1 MATTKFEEKN
11 GKIGKMS
18 YPIED
23 YTPPYSQSKHDLK
36 SSYAW
41 DGLLS
46 RSDVLAA
53 PVKAFRHVSKNPE
66 KFQFLSILSILDLV
80 DLLVLV
86 YFDCCV
92 YFVGFEGFVDFGFC
106 RFWV

>member
-1 MATTKFEEKN
+1 MAGLDFEKKF
-11 GKIGKMS
+11 GKMS

-23 YTPPYSQSKHDLK
+23 YTPPYRQSKHDLK

-53 PVKAFRHVSKNPE
+53 PVRAFRHVCIQE
-66 KFQFLSILSILDLV
+66 VFQGLFNFFKS
-80 DLLVLV
+80 
-86 YFDCCV
+86 
-92 YFVGFEGFVDFGFC
+92 
-106 RFWV
+106 W

>member
-1 MATTKFEEKN
+1 MYERTKIMAGSEFEK
-11 GKIGKMS
+11 KSGKMS

-23 YTPPYSQSKHDLK
+23 YTPPYRQSKHDLK

-53 PVKAFRHVSKNPE
+53 PVRAFRHVCIQE
-66 KFQFLSILSILDLV
+66 VFQGLHDFLRKFCEIINQENQFFTL
-80 DLLVLV
+80 
-86 YFDCCV
+86 FM
-92 YFVGFEGFVDFGFC
+92 
-106 RFWV
+106 

>member
-1 MATTKFEEKN
+1 MKIMALDFEK
-11 GKIGKMS
+11 KSGKMS

-23 YTPPYSQSKHDLK
+23 YTPPYRQSKHDLK

-53 PVKAFRHVSKNPE
+53 PVKAFRHVSLQLLSSRSFVILTKIPCTKNVR
-66 KFQFLSILSILDLV
+66 KSM
-80 DLLVLV
+80 
-86 YFDCCV
+86 
-92 YFVGFEGFVDFGFC
+92 
-106 RFWV
+106 

>member
-1 MATTKFEEKN
+1 MELEK
-11 GKIGKMS
+11 KHVEKPVTAPAKMS

-53 PVKAFRHVSKNPE
+53 PVKAFRHVSY
-66 KFQFLSILSILDLV
+66 L
-80 DLLVLV
+80 
-86 YFDCCV
+86 YFSDAIII
-92 YFVGFEGFVDFGFC
+92 
-106 RFWV
+106 

>member
-1 MATTKFEEKN
+1 MELEK
-11 GKIGKMS
+11 KQVEKPLIAPAKMS

-53 PVKAFRHVSKNPE
+53 PVKAFRHVS
-66 KFQFLSILSILDLV
+66 ILSTYEAV
-80 DLLVLV
+80 A
-86 YFDCCV
+86 Y
-92 YFVGFEGFVDFGFC
+92 
-106 RFWV
+106 

>member
-1 MATTKFEEKN
+1 MAATKPEEKKLE
-11 GKIGKMS
+11 KIGKMS

-23 YTPPYSQSKHDLK
+23 YTPPYSQSKHDLR

-53 PVKAFRHVSKNPE
+53 PVKAFRHVSHFIFRKIRKTIE
-66 KFQFLSILSILDLV
+66 FT
-80 DLLVLV
+80 
-86 YFDCCV
+86 
-92 YFVGFEGFVDFGFC
+92 
-106 RFWV
+106 

>member
-1 MATTKFEEKN
+1 MEEKKLE
-11 GKIGKMS
+11 KIGKMS

-53 PVKAFRHVSKNPE
+53 PVKAFRHVSKHLNQNIGILLRFDE
-66 KFQFLSILSILDLV
+66 KKLV
-80 DLLVLV
+80 DLYRLP
-86 YFDCCV
+86 
-92 YFVGFEGFVDFGFC
+92 
-106 RFWV
+106 

>member
-1 MATTKFEEKN
+1 MALDFEK
-11 GKIGKMS
+11 KSGKMS

-23 YTPPYSQSKHDLK
+23 YTPPYRQSKHDLK

-53 PVKAFRHVSKNPE
+53 PVKAFRHVSLLLFIFKVFCNFSE
-66 KFQFLSILSILDLV
+66 KKYFFDTNLYENNYSNDKLV
-80 DLLVLV
+80 
-86 YFDCCV
+86 
-92 YFVGFEGFVDFGFC
+92 C
-106 RFWV
+106 RFSKGF

>member
-1 MATTKFEEKN
+1 MELEK
-11 GKIGKMS
+11 KQVEKPVTAAPPKMS

-53 PVKAFRHVSKNPE
+53 PVKAFRHVSS
-66 KFQFLSILSILDLV
+66 L
-80 DLLVLV
+80 
-86 YFDCCV
+86 YFSADAINN
-92 YFVGFEGFVDFGFC
+92 
-106 RFWV
+106 

>member
-1 MATTKFEEKN
+1 MASTKYDEKRIEKF
-11 GKIGKMS
+11 GRMS

-53 PVKAFRHVSKNPE
+53 PVKAFRHVSQACTVRQNSS
-66 KFQFLSILSILDLV
+66 FCSI
-80 DLLVLV
+80 
-86 YFDCCV
+86 F
-92 YFVGFEGFVDFGFC
+92 
-106 RFWV
+106 